1 MCLLGLLLFF
11 MRRRRRRDQLVLHPS
26 GGGTFLH
33 AELMGRSD
41 IITPFPRPERGG
53 VMRQYSDNP
62 YLSAGAIGVGEA
74 GRVGRAKSHVSSP
87 LQSSGAGAESSSQQ
101 NIGSPLVHLG
111 PAQHPQVANTSPMPQ
126 IDRHN
131 PRPLSSSG
139 HAIKETEAADHRG
152 PDLAMHQE
160 VNGEGSGVVQHQ
172 DAGRIPSE
180 EGLLRDIPPAYD
192 SIMQ

>member
-1 MCLLGLLLFF
+1 
-11 MRRRRRRDQLVLHPS
+11 MRQLRRRDRLVLQPS
-26 GGGTFLH
+26 RGGTFLH
-33 AELMGRSD
+33 ADLMGRSD
-41 IITPFPRPERGG
+41 TITPFPHPERGG

-62 YLSAGAIGVGEA
+62 YLSAGAIGVGEG

-87 LQSSGAGAESSSQQ
+87 LQSSGADAASNSQQ
-101 NIGSPLVHLG
+101 NIGLLLVRPG
-111 PAQHPQVANTSPMPQ
+111 SGQHPQVENTSAMPQ
-126 IDRHN
+126 ADWCN
-131 PRPLSSSG
+131 PHPLSSSG

-152 PDLAMHQE
+152 PDLAMRQE

-180 EGLLRDIPPAYD
+180 EGLLRDITPAYD